1 MNKHGVVLDMLKNK
15 MLFMFKRCE
24 HDDNKASTSEN
35 LSFLSKTLFIVITRP
50 FKSIAKNES
59 NKDNFDINYFKDIS
73 NKKRSTL
80 TFKAF
85 KKKMIKKFDFIDI
98 TEINISTY
106 YHLTRNK
113 ENKLFFLTMN
123 EIYNI
128 FNESFEVIS

>member
-1 MNKHGVVLDMLKNK
+1 MNKHEVVFDMLKNK
-15 MLFMFKRCE
+15 MLFVFKRCE
-24 HDDNKASTSEN
+24 YDDNKASTSEN

-50 FKSIAKNES
+50 FKSIAENES